1 MKWALVL
8 AFSLG
13 GRQTVP
19 ADRWFASDK
28 WMHFAASAVIQGVGY
43 GLARES
49 NGHGASLRL
58 RSGLRGRTAQGK
70 RCAQSACPGA
80 RGRDSTSRG
89 RQVRGGVAGAGRR
102 ASAGR

>member
-49 NGHGASLRL
+49 NGHGASLRIGAAT
-58 RSGLRGRTAQGK
+58 SAAFGLGREIYDGRVKGRFSKKDLVWHALGTA
-70 RCAQSACPGA
+70 AAVA
-80 RGRDSTSRG
+80 ALHA
-89 RQVRGGVAGAGRR
+89 VR
-102 ASAGR
+102 